1 MAGSIWTLRFS
12 ALPSLTVD
20 RTKPLIVL
28 GGGLAVSFLL
38 SAIAWSLAKNRRQA
52 AASNQRLQSDIAR
65 REQIEARLREKE
77 QSFRHLFEK
86 NPKPMWGF
94 ARTTLTI
101 LEGSGS
107 ASCGERVGQ

>member
-1 MAGSIWTLRFS
+1 MYSTYTPSGQLTAVAAPFVDTVPLSMAGRIWTLRFS

-52 AASNQRLQSDIAR
+52 AAANQRLQSDIAR
-65 REQIEARLREKE
+65 SEESSEGKE
-77 QSFRHLFEK
+77 CVSTCRSWRS
-86 NPKPMWGF
+86 P
-94 ARTTLTI
+94 
-101 LEGSGS
+101 
-107 ASCGERVGQ
+107 